1 MFKPANTIDH
11 STSYL
16 KTVLFGDAGWGKTT
30 NMAHMQEHYGEG
42 FIISGE
48 SGLSSIR
55 SAGIDYLPFNSWGGR
70 TNPEAN
76 EYSFVDIFR
85 WMKTPDFKSREY
97 KWIGLDS
104 LTELSSH
111 SLRAAEKHC
120 KEEAEK
126 MGKKPNGF
134 EAWAIHGS
142 QLVGACKAIRDMPM
156 HFLCTALAKSSQ
168 DENGN
173 IEHWPMVDGKATI
186 EKLPGSFD
194 CVFAG
199 LRATSG
205 DNENQSV
212 VRYIVTDDVRGWKG
226 KVRDEKRRLAAIEKT
241 GSVVDLFKRMELSDA
256 DFKKYQ
262 KTQEQEQ

>member
-30 NMAHMQEHYGEG
+30 NMAHMQEHYGKG

-55 SAGIDYLPFNSWGGR
+55 SAGIDYLPFSSWDKR
-70 TNPEAN
+70 SDPSNN

-85 WMKTPDFKSREY
+85 WMKTPDFRERDY
-97 KWIGLDS
+97 KWVGLDS

-111 SLRAAEKHC
+111 SLRSAEKHC
-120 KEEAEK
+120 KDEAEK
-126 MGKKPNGF
+126 LGKKPNGF
-134 EAWAIHGS
+134 EAWGIHGA

-168 DENGN
+168 DENGST
-173 IEHWPMVDGKATI
+173 EHWPMVDGKSTI
-186 EKLPGSFD
+186 EKLPGIFD

-199 LRATSG
+199 VRATSG

-212 VRYIVTDDVRGWKG
+212 VRYIITDDVRGWKG
-226 KVRDEKRRLAAIEKT
+226 KVRDEKRRLAAIEQT
-241 GSVVDLFKRMELSDA
+241 GSVVDLFKRMELSDE

-262 KTQEQEQ
+262 NKQEKS